1 MNEMDKDISGRLSA
15 YREGS
20 SIDLGKLE
28 TWIEAESPRIT
39 AQLPRVQFLKL
50 RHGNDYAR
58 MAAIARLLPSCEN
71 RGSHVLHMLD
81 MRVICAFGEPE
92 RAENGFWERL
102 A

>member
-1 MNEMDKDISGRLSA
+1 
-15 YREGS
+15 
-20 SIDLGKLE
+20 
-28 TWIEAESPRIT
+28 
-39 AQLPRVQFLKL
+39 
-50 RHGNDYAR
+50 